1 MNCTTDNE
9 DNECIR
15 RCLAGDAD
23 AFEGLVA
30 RYQRPVFNVIFRMVQ
45 NREDASELCQ
55 SAFLKAYVN
64 LAAFDTGR
72 KFFSWIC
79 RIAMNDSINF
89 LSSRRPSEPVPADY
103 QSSGAGPAEMVEAN
117 ELKLMLDEAIARLSP
132 EQRAVIVLRHFTQCS
147 YEEIAD
153 ALHIP
158 EKTVKSRLFDARRTL
173 RDRLVARGYGRR
185 PSHA

>member
-23 AFEGLVA
+23 AFEGLVV
-30 RYQRPVFNVIFRMVQ
+30 RYQRPVFNVILRMVQ

-55 SAFLKAYVN
+55 SAFLKAYLN
-64 LAAFDTGR
+64 LAAFETGR

-103 QSSGAGPAEMVEAN
+103 QSSEANPAETLEAN
-117 ELKLMLDEAIARLSP
+117 ELKGMIDDAIALLSP
-132 EQRAVIVLRHFTQCS
+132 EHRSVIVLRHFTQCS
-147 YEEIAD
+147 YEEIAET
-153 ALHIP
+153 LHIP

-173 RDRLVARGYGRR
+173 RDRLVARGYARR
-185 PSHA
+185 LSHA